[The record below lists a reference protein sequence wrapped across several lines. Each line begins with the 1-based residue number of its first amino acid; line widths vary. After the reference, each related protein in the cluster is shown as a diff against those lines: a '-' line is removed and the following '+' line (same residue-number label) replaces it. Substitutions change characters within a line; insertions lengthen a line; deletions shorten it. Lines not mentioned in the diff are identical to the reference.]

1 MRLRSSLVLAQM
13 LLRFFV
19 RRVSR
24 MGVLR
29 STAVK
34 VLAVATVG
42 TILVTG
48 AIAAYFFLE
57 PMTSDAKVW
66 GLLFEM
72 STVSVV
78 LWVQIAFLLVKVLFL
93 NAEGMLELSFHLPL
107 TNRERAA
114 ALLLYEATMAGMVST
129 VGFTSLTAAAVVLLG
144 PAALLRL
151 LEAIVFP
158 MILTYLVLSAAYL
171 LLGRLLSLVGLRRIE
186 HVVLILAMFALL
198 MVYASR
204 LGPLSSQATE
214 AYLSD
219 RTEFVWV
226 AALAWISGRYGPAAM
241 VAVFLVAAAALVA
254 LALWAT
260 PNQHVRHSRY
270 LKLPFDWPLARRLG
284 PYDRCLLRS
293 AQTWLAIAVSV
304 AVFVGL
310 CLEPVTN
317 PLWALAV
324 LSMSGLYQFAAT
336 EPLRVLVADGASPWR
351 TYGRLLRAQ
360 LVLLLALAV
369 PSVAVVAA
377 VRPDQLVG
385 SGVALAGCVAGV
397 LIAICIGIAFPAES
411 DNPFSVFIGLAVTAA
426 VLGLVGIALGILQL
440 PQLVVIAI
448 AAGTGVLIVWYS
460 VQGIRAFDSRRR
472 NEKGASPR
480 QQRGR
485 GGVADPRGRSGSSAL
500 SHVLDG

>member
-1 MRLRSSLVLAQM
+1 MRLRSSLVLARM
-13 LLRFFV
+13 LLRFFI

-24 MGVLR
+24 MGVLG

-34 VLAVATVG
+34 ALALATVATV
-42 TILVTG
+42 LVTG
-48 AIAAYFFLE
+48 AVAAYFFLE
-57 PMTSDAKVW
+57 PMTAEAKVW

-93 NAEGMLELSFHLPL
+93 NASGMLELSFHLPL
-107 TNRERAA
+107 TNRERAG
-114 ALLLYEATMAGMVST
+114 ALLMYEATMAGIVST

-144 PAALLRL
+144 PAALVRL

-158 MILTYLVLSAAYL
+158 MVLTYLVLSAAYL
-171 LLGRLLSLVGLRRIE
+171 LLGRLLALIGLRRIE
-186 HVVLILAMFALL
+186 HVVLILVMFAVLL
-198 MVYASR
+198 VYASR
-204 LGPLSSQATE
+204 LGPLASQATE

-219 RTEFVWV
+219 RRELVWV
-226 AALAWISGRYGPAAM
+226 ATLAWISARYGPVAM
-241 VAVFLVAAAALVA
+241 VTVFLVASAALVA

-270 LKLPFDWPLARRLG
+270 LNAPFDWPLARRMG

-293 AQTWLAIAVSV
+293 SQTWLAIAVSV

-324 LSMSGLYQFAAT
+324 LSMSGLYQFAST
-336 EPLRVLVADGASPWR
+336 EPLRALVADGGSPWR
-351 TYGRLLRAQ
+351 TYGRLVKAQ
-360 LVLLLALAV
+360 LVLLLSGAI
-369 PSVAVVAA
+369 PTVAVVAV
-377 VRPDQLVG
+377 VRPDQLAG
-385 SGVALAGCVAGV
+385 AGLSLAGCIGGA
-397 LIAICIGIAFPAES
+397 LIAICIGIAFPAEN
-411 DNPFSVFIGLAVTAA
+411 DNPFSVFLGLTVTAA
-426 VLGLVGIALGILQL
+426 TLGCVGIALGILQL
-440 PQLVVIAI
+440 PRPMVFTIVI
-448 AAGTGVLIVWYS
+448 GTGALMVWYS
-460 VQGIRAFDSRRR
+460 VQAIRAFDSRRR
-472 NEKGASPR
+472 NEKGASVR

-485 GGVADPRGRSGSSAL
+485 GGFAHPRDRGGSSAL